1 MNYLV
6 FYKTEY
12 SDYRVL
18 YNHNKIYN
26 TLDYLPDKK
35 QYHTFEM
42 FKGYEPD
49 DDGLLQFLNDFNEW
63 ADELKEN
70 EILNIDY
77 RKYYSH
83 FFATEFTFKR
93 LCKGKYE
100 SFGEISGLEA
110 KWMRKCYNGG
120 LMYCKKDID
129 RDFVKSFGYDYTS
142 AYPVILGSFKFQIP
156 TKEGK
161 EYSLTS
167 INLNKLKFG
176 FYRCKVSGQS
186 IKFNFSKD
194 NVYTSTSLEYA
205 NSLDLNIELIIDDQ
219 PNAYLYDNVIRGNQI
234 FGMWIEKLFKIKT
247 LYPKNKL
254 IKHLL
259 SSLWGSLTRKN
270 IIRKTYD
277 EILEEKLDVSFNE
290 NNFYKRYYIDDIK
303 YDSTGKEYYELLDNE
318 KPYHYNI
325 RLLPFLTAFC
335 RNKIA
340 SFIDDDSD
348 VIRIQTDNIVFNKPM
363 KFDDPLFK
371 SEAKTTGLI
380 KWRNVN
386 SYDRSSCST

>member
-1 MNYLV
+1 MSYLV

-18 YNHNKIYN
+18 FSDNETFD

-35 QYHTFEM
+35 KYHCFEM

-49 DDGLLQFLNDFNEW
+49 DAGLLQFLADFNKW
-63 ADELKEN
+63 ADELRDN
-70 EILNIDY
+70 EILSIDY
-77 RKYYSH
+77 RKYYTH

-100 SFGEISGLEA
+100 SFDEISGLEA

-120 LMYCKKDID
+120 LMYCKPNIGTNY
-129 RDFVKSFGYDYTS
+129 VQSYGYDYTS

-156 TKEGK
+156 TKTGK
-161 EYSLTS
+161 EYHLTS
-167 INLNKLKFG
+167 VNLNKLKFG
-176 FYRCKVSGQS
+176 FYRCKVSGNS
-186 IKFNFSKD
+186 VKFNFSKD
-194 NVYTSTSLEYA
+194 DVYTSTSLEYA
-205 NSLDLNIELIIDDQ
+205 SSLDLNIELIIDGA
-219 PNAYLYDNVIRGNQI
+219 PNAYLYDSLARGNKI
-234 FGMWIEKLFKIKT
+234 FGMWIQKLFNIKT
-247 LYPKNKL
+247 IYPKNKL

-277 EILEEKLDVSFNE
+277 EIITEKLDVSFNE
-290 NNFYKRYYIDDIK
+290 NNLDKRFYIDDIK
-303 YDSTGKEYYELLDNE
+303 YDATGKEYYELLDNE

-340 SFIDDDSD
+340 DFIENEDD

-380 KWRNVN
+380 KWHNVN
-386 SYDRSSCST
+386 NYEKN